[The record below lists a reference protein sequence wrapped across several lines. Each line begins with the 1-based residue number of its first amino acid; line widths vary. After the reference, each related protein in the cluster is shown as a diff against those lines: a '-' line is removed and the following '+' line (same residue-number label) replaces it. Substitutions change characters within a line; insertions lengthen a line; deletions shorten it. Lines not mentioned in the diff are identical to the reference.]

1 MDLANAFARL
11 FDGRMTPTAR
21 AELEQHLFDLLISD
35 GAAALIARL
44 RELPGFDFMPERD
57 EDPTALVRLVSDSA
71 GRIIVVS
78 IFETPELTSI
88 SVDVEDGQRVAPE
101 LDPAQA
107 WFYQT
112 WEALQSMTDP
122 AVIRRLDPA
131 ARAVY
136 LVGLFET
143 ELMNGGIGQY
153 LVNTDAAFV
162 DSTIEH
168 LQLIGAIE
176 SAEILSEATQL
187 IDPNNTWDNVRQR
200 HADTLRA
207 LDDRF
212 LRAGEDLAGLT
223 AGCFDNE
230 EE

>member
-11 FDGRMTPTAR
+11 FDGRMTPTGR
-21 AELEQHLFDLLISD
+21 AELEQHLFDTLIED
-35 GAAALIARL
+35 GAAKLIKRL
-44 RELPGFDFMPERD
+44 RQLPGFEFMPERD
-57 EDPTALVRLVSDSA
+57 EDPTALVRLVSDRA
-71 GRIIVVS
+71 GRVIVVS

-88 SVDVEDGQRVAPE
+88 SVDVEDGDRVAPE

-122 AVIRRLDPA
+122 AVVNRLDPA

-143 ELMNGGIGQY
+143 ELMNGGIDQY
-153 LVNTDAAFV
+153 LANSNTQFV

-168 LQLIGAIE
+168 LQLIGAIR
-176 SAEILSEATQL
+176 SAEILSEAAQL
-187 IDPNNTWDNVRQR
+187 IDTQRSWDEIRR
-200 HADTLRA
+200 EHSGLLRS
-207 LDDRF
+207 LDERF

-223 AGCFDNE
+223 ASCFDNE
-230 EE
+230 E

>member
-1 MDLANAFARL
+1 MDLADAFARL
-11 FDGRMTPTAR
+11 FDGRMTPTGR
-21 AELEQHLFDLLISD
+21 AELEQHLFEVLIGD
-35 GAAALIARL
+35 GADALIASL
-44 RELPGFDFMPERD
+44 RGLPGFDFMPERD
-57 EDPTALVRLVSDSA
+57 EDPTALVRLVSDRA
-71 GRIIVVS
+71 GRVIVVS
-78 IFETPELTSI
+78 IFETAELTSI
-88 SVDVEDGQRVAPE
+88 SVDVEDGQRIAPE

-122 AVIRRLDPA
+122 AVVNRLDPA

-143 ELMNGGIGQY
+143 ELMSNGVGQY
-153 LVNTDAAFV
+153 LANTDAAFV

-168 LQLIGAIE
+168 LQLIGAIRN
-176 SAEILSEATQL
+176 AEILSEAAQL
-187 IDPNNTWDNVRQR
+187 IDANQSWDVIRQQ
-200 HADTLRA
+200 HADALRV

-223 AGCFDNE
+223 ASCFDNE
-230 EE
+230 E

>member
-1 MDLANAFARL
+1 MDLADNFAKL
-11 FDGRMTPTAR
+11 FDGRMTPTGR
-21 AELEQHLFDLLISD
+21 AELEQYLFDVLIAD

-57 EDPTALVRLVSDSA
+57 EDPTALVRLVSNHA
-71 GRIIVVS
+71 GRVIVVS
-78 IFETPELTSI
+78 IFETPDLTSI
-88 SVDVEDGQRVAPE
+88 SVDVEDSDRIAPE

-112 WEALQSMTDP
+112 WETLQSMTDP
-122 AVIRRLDPA
+122 AMVNRLDPA

-136 LVGLFET
+136 LVGLFEA

-153 LVNTDAAFV
+153 LANSEGVFLNP
-162 DSTIEH
+162 TIEH
-168 LQLIGAIE
+168 LQLIGAIQ
-176 SAEILSEATQL
+176 SAEILSEAAQL
-187 IDPNNTWDNVRQR
+187 LAANETWDDVWHR
-200 HADTLRA
+200 HAELLRA

-223 AGCFDNE
+223 ASCFDNE
-230 EE
+230 E